1 MRNGIS
7 YTILCKCYII
17 HSFDVSGD
25 DRFPFTVK
33 KLFDGFGKLIFNV
46 TRNQCSMRQNIRILL
61 ADDDADDRYFFR
73 NALSDSE
80 INADLTAVEDGQQ
93 LIDLLT
99 MALDPS
105 DPEVIFLDINMPG
118 MDGKTCLREIRNH
131 VEFAGTPII
140 MLSTST
146 RAKDIDET
154 YRDGANMYI
163 SKTLFFMNSVEWIE
177 KLFPS
182 DWLQGM
188 SHPSREKFAF
198 T

>member
-1 MRNGIS
+1 
-7 YTILCKCYII
+7 
-17 HSFDVSGD
+17 
-25 DRFPFTVK
+25 
-33 KLFDGFGKLIFNV
+33 
-46 TRNQCSMRQNIRILL
+46 MRQNIRILL